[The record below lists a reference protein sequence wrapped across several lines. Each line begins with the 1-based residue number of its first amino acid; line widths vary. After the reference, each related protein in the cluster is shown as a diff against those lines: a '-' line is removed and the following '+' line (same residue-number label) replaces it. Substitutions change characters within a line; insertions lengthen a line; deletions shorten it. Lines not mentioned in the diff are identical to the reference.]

1 MKKLLFLLGI
11 VWLSIGCT
19 GPQGPQ
25 GPQGPAGEGALS
37 ATIEFTIESEHWL
50 VQRDSNG
57 AFIGYWYEIPVPEL
71 DNYIYKNGLYNTYL
85 IDGNVQIP
93 LPLIVYNETDG
104 KYWEK
109 KISCDYAVGSVAVY
123 YQENDFANE
132 NYRPEGT
139 MTFRIHLIWS

>member
-37 ATIEFTIESEHWL
+37 ATIEFTIYSQDWQ
-50 VQRDSNG
+50 VQRDGSG

-104 KYWEK
+104 TYWEK

-123 YQENDFANE
+123 YQENDFQNE
-132 NYRPEGT
+132 SYRPET
-139 MTFRIHLIWS
+139 MTFRIQLIWS